1 MKKILVVLLTFVFLF
16 AGSATFHPVSA
27 ATAIVNPNKTY
38 TYSHMASDISK
49 LKKAYPDLIQV
60 KVIGKSEFG
69 RNIYAVGLGKGKAT
83 AFINGSHH
91 AREWL
96 TTNLNMYML
105 NRYADAYKRGTSIK
119 GYNVRTVLNSST
131 LWFVPMVNPDGVT
144 LQQSGLKAFPA
155 SSHAGLIK
163 MNNGSK
169 NFKRWKSNA
178 KGVDLNRQYDAKW
191 AGTESPKAPSYKDYK
206 GKAPH
211 TASEVKA
218 VLSLVNSIDA
228 DMALSYHTT
237 GKILFWNYE
246 QTGSRLTRDK
256 NLAKKL
262 STMTGYRMYTPS
274 SFKNAAGFSDWF
286 SRKKLRTAITVEI
299 SPYYYETNPA
309 VSEFKGAW
317 SQNQAAGL
325 FAGAESAK
333 MYGVRM
339 DAKAALLKTKLTSIR
354 NSAKKLQSY
363 YYTNVKTIADLRKDQ
378 AFVQL
383 YGKTKSDLAA
393 NQKLVAPLPAKNR
406 NALAPLVN
414 EINLYISRS
423 ASFIKAI
430 DNGETAVHL
439 GKLQESKLTGGIF
452 DSALHKQLAAA
463 VVNAQTAQT
472 ALYGNHVKQLHSQK
486 YITPTAA
493 ISAASKFAL
502 DRHAL
507 LIEAEKQLATGNQAA
522 VQEKIAAFD
531 QLQLQS
537 NKPKLYPAIEKTLAD
552 KRQKFN

>member
-1 MKKILVVLLTFVFLF
+1 M
-16 AGSATFHPVSA
+16 A
-27 ATAIVNPNKTY
+27 A
-38 TYSHMASDISK
+38 DIAK
-49 LKKAYPDLIQV
+49 LKKIYPDLIQV
-60 KVIGKSEFG
+60 KIIGKSEFG

-96 TTNLNMYML
+96 TTNFNMYMID
-105 NRYADAYKRGTSIK
+105 RYAAAYKNGSSVK

-155 SSHAGLIK
+155 SYHAGLIK

-191 AGTESPKAPSYKDYK
+191 AGTDSPKSPSYRDYK
-206 GKAPH
+206 GTAPH

-246 QTGSRLTRDK
+246 QSGSRLTRDK
-256 NLAKKL
+256 NLGKKL
-262 STMTGYRMYTPS
+262 SSMTGYRMYTPS
-274 SFKNAAGFSDWF
+274 IFKNAAGFSEWF
-286 SRKKLRTAITVEI
+286 SRMKQRTAFTIEI
-299 SPYYYETNPA
+299 SPYYNETNPP

-317 SQNQAAGL
+317 SENQAAGL

-339 DAKAALLKTKLTSIR
+339 DAKAATLKTKLTSVR

-363 YYTNVKTIADLRKDQ
+363 YYTNVKTRADLRKDK
-378 AFVQL
+378 AFMQL
-383 YGKTKSDLAA
+383 YAKTKSDLAA
-393 NQKLVAPLPAKNR
+393 IQKSLKPLPVKNQ
-406 NALAPLVN
+406 NALAPLVK
-414 EINLYISRS
+414 EINLYITRS
-423 ASFIKAI
+423 TSFITAI
-430 DNGETAVHL
+430 DHGDKAVSQ
-439 GKLQESKLTGGIF
+439 GKLLESKLQAGTI
-452 DSALHKQLAAA
+452 DAALHKQLASA
-463 VVNAQTAQT
+463 VMKAQKAQPV
-472 ALYGNHVKQLHSQK
+472 LYGNHVKQLFDQK
-486 YITPTAA
+486 YLKPVAA
-493 ISAASKFAL
+493 ISAASKYAL
-502 DRHAL
+502 DRLAL
-507 LIEAEKQLATGNQAA
+507 LTEAEKQITAGNQAA
-522 VQEKIAAFD
+522 AQEKLEAYD
-531 QLQLQS
+531 KLQQQS
-537 NKPKLYPAIEKTLAD
+537 SRYKQYPAIEKILAE
-552 KRQKFN
+552 KRLGTVPHFPEPQSL